1 MYFLGAI
8 YNEDHSIGF
17 ELVGVGNDLIFQ
29 MYGFIIRDI
38 KTVKSKTNSTAN
50 SLY

>member
-8 YNEDHSIGF
+8 YNEGHSIGF

-38 KTVKSKTNSTAN
+38 KKSKTNSTAN